1 MEKKIVYFVHGTTY
15 DNVLKKYKWEE
26 AKKMIRENKV
36 SRIQY
41 GYIIYKYNLK
51 MRVEKFNEYKE

>member
-1 MEKKIVYFVHGTTY
+1 MGRS
-15 DNVLKKYKWEE
+15 
-26 AKKMIRENKV
+26 KKMIKENKV